1 MKEYRTAIVGAT
13 GAVGREMLRTLEQR
27 GFPVG
32 ELVLFASRRIEG
44 RFLEFKG
51 TRVPVGPLE
60 ASSVDGVEVA
70 FFSAGGPVSREFAPL
85 FAARGALVVDNSSAF
100 RQDRSVPL
108 VIPELNGSEVVGRT
122 GIVANPNCST
132 VQLVM
137 AVAPV
142 QRLWGL
148 RQLFVATYQSVS
160 GTGGRAMQ
168 ELAQQSRSF
177 MEGAALEKSVYPHQ
191 IAFNLFPHVGDF
203 GEDGLNVEERK
214 VVYETRRF
222 LKDEALEVNVTTVRV
237 PVFRC
242 HSEAVVAVTKQ
253 KTSAAAVKQ
262 ALRSAP
268 GVSLV
273 DGQDAE
279 SYVTPV
285 FAEGKDE
292 VFVGRVRDAYPEGHG
307 IAMWVVSDNLRKG
320 AALNAVQIAEVALG
334 LTPVH
339 AA

>member
-1 MKEYRTAIVGAT
+1 MRRYRTAIVGAT
-13 GAVGREMLRTLEQR
+13 GAVGRELMRTLEQR
-27 GFPVG
+27 EFPVG
-32 ELVLFASRRIEG
+32 ELSLFASRRIEG
-44 RFLEFKG
+44 RTLEFGGKNL
-51 TRVPVGPLE
+51 PVMPLDPS
-60 ASSVDGVEVA
+60 ALAGIEVA

-85 FAARGALVVDNSSAF
+85 FSAHGALVVDNSSAF
-100 RQDRSVPL
+100 RQDRSIPL

-137 AVAPV
+137 AVAPL

-168 ELAQQSRSF
+168 ELSHQARSF
-177 MEGAALEKSVYPHQ
+177 VDGTAMETSVYPHQ
-191 IAFNLFPHVGDF
+191 IAFNLFPHIGEF
-203 GEDGLNVEERK
+203 GKDGLNVEERK

-222 LKDEALEVNVTTVRV
+222 LRDDALEVNVTTVRV

-242 HSEAVVAVTKQ
+242 HSEAVVAITKQ
-253 KTSAAAVKQ
+253 ETSAAAVKQ

-273 DGQDAE
+273 DGEGAA

-285 FAEGKDE
+285 FAQGRDE
-292 VFVGRVRDAYPEGHG
+292 VFVGRVRDAYPAGHG

-339 AA
+339 AV

>member
-1 MKEYRTAIVGAT
+1 MI
-13 GAVGREMLRTLEQR
+13 RTLEQR

-32 ELVLFASRRIEG
+32 ELRLFASRRIQG
-44 RFLEFKG
+44 RFLEFGRTK
-51 TRVPVGPLE
+51 VPVRLLE
-60 ASSVDGVEVA
+60 ESAADGIEVA
-70 FFSAGGPVSREFAPL
+70 FFSAGGAVSREFAPL
-85 FAARGALVVDNSSAF
+85 FASKGALVIDNSSAF
-100 RQDRSVPL
+100 RQDRSIPL
-108 VIPELNGSEVVGRT
+108 VIPELNGGEVVGRT

-132 VQLVM
+132 VQLVL
-137 AVAPV
+137 AVAPL

-168 ELAQQSRSF
+168 ELAQQSRAH
-177 MEGAALEKSVYPHQ
+177 MDGGTLERSVYPHQ
-191 IAFNLFPHVGDF
+191 IAFNLFPQIGDF
-203 GEDGLNVEERK
+203 GDDGLNIEERK

-222 LKDEALEVNVTTVRV
+222 LKDDALEVNVTTVRV

-253 KTSAAAVKQ
+253 RASVEAVKQ

-273 DGQDAE
+273 EGEDAA

-285 FAEGKDE
+285 FAEGRDE
-292 VFVGRVRDAYPEGHG
+292 VFVGRVRNAYPEGHG

-334 LTPVH
+334 LAPVH

>member
-1 MKEYRTAIVGAT
+1 MRRYRTAIVGAT
-13 GAVGREMLRTLEQR
+13 GAVGRELIKTLEQR
-27 GFPVG
+27 GFPVE

-44 RFLEFKG
+44 RFLEFCGRKI
-51 TRVPVGPLE
+51 PVRPLE
-60 ASSVDGVEVA
+60 ASALGGIEVA
-70 FFSAGGPVSREFAPL
+70 FFSAGGAVSKEFAPL
-85 FAARGALVVDNSSAF
+85 FASNGALVVDNSSAF
-100 RQDRSVPL
+100 RQDGNIPL
-108 VIPELNGSEVVGRT
+108 VIPELNGREVVGRT

-132 VQLVM
+132 VQLVL
-137 AVAPV
+137 AVEPLR
-142 QRLWGL
+142 RLWGL

-168 ELAQQSRSF
+168 ELEQQSRSF
-177 MEGAALEKSVYPHQ
+177 MDGVALERAVYPHQ

-222 LKDEALEVNVTTVRV
+222 LGDESLEVNVTTVRV

-242 HSEAVVAVTKQ
+242 HSEAVVAVTKE
-253 KTSAAAVKQ
+253 KTSASAVKQ

-273 DGQDAE
+273 DGQDAA

-285 FAEGKDE
+285 FAEGRDE

-320 AALNAVQIAEVALG
+320 AALNAVQIAEVAFG
-334 LTPVH
+334 LSPVH

>member
-1 MKEYRTAIVGAT
+1 MRKYVVGIIGAT
-13 GAVGREMLRTLEQR
+13 GAVGCELIRILEERE
-27 GFPVG
+27 FPVG
-32 ELVLFASRRIEG
+32 ELRLFASKRSAG
-44 RFLEFKG
+44 TLKEFKG
-51 TRVPVGPLE
+51 QNVTVRALDA
-60 ASSVDGVEVA
+60 ASLDGIEVA
-70 FFSAGGPVSREFAPL
+70 LFSAGGAVSREFAPL
-85 FAARGALVVDNSSAF
+85 FAAKGALVVDNSSAF
-100 RQDRSVPL
+100 RQDPSIPL

-132 VQLVM
+132 VQLVL
-137 AVAPV
+137 AVAPL

-177 MEGAALEKSVYPHQ
+177 MNGGTLERSVYPHQ
-191 IAFNLFPHVGDF
+191 IAFNLFPHIGDF
-203 GEDGLNVEERK
+203 GEDGLNIEERK

-222 LKDEALEVNVTTVRV
+222 LKDDSLEVNVTTVRV

-242 HSEAVVAVTKQ
+242 HSEAVVAVTKE

-273 DGQDAE
+273 DGEDAA

-285 FAEGKDE
+285 FAEGRDE

-334 LTPVH
+334 LSQVH